1 MGISIIVLI
10 CALLFLPR
18 KNDIILKASQDNLRF
33 IVVDKSIVY
42 DKEYV
47 YFLTYDKTDLEQSSY
62 VAQLSG
68 LELGLTFNPYRII
81 AGSWYDYEYGDIEKG
96 QIYSFQGSGN
106 YLHEETNIDVLS
118 ILLFGYSRQD
128 IEEGSYL
135 DGYNNGYSDGLDI
148 GYDNGYSDGYDEG
161 LLIGEGS
168 YSDGYDDGFIDGLLS
183 GVKGNNLIRGT
194 LNEYVEVSW
203 TGWGTYP
210 YNLSS
215 YYLDSI
221 RQGGTYTMSA
231 YVDNQS
237 SFSKISL
244 IFIAYR
250 TDNSYIA
257 FRSDYEVNQL
267 SEGYIYYTFTVP
279 ADSNYDLIQFGF
291 FSSEQTGTKTIR
303 YKQVKLE
310 HGEEATPWSPS
321 IYDVN
326 QKYYE
331 NGYNEGHWD
340 GYLKGVSEDKGEL
353 GFWEIIPKTV
363 TTVWNDTVMP
373 IFNFDFFGVKI
384 LDIWTG
390 LVAIAVAIF
399 LIKWWK

>member
-291 FSSEQTGTKTIR
+291 FSSEQTGT
-303 YKQVKLE
+303 
-310 HGEEATPWSPS
+310 
-321 IYDVN
+321 
-326 QKYYE
+326 
-331 NGYNEGHWD
+331 
-340 GYLKGVSEDKGEL
+340 
-353 GFWEIIPKTV
+353 
-363 TTVWNDTVMP
+363 
-373 IFNFDFFGVKI
+373 
-384 LDIWTG
+384 
-390 LVAIAVAIF
+390 
-399 LIKWWK
+399 